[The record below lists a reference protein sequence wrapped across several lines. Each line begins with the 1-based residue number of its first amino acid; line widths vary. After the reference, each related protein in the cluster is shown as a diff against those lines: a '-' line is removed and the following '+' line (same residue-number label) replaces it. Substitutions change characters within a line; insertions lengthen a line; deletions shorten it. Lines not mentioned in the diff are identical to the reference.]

1 MHFNIAPP
9 RLLESS
15 KNLGWDIL
23 WSILAHKWVLEKVVK
38 VTIKENKVIV
48 IENVNIKIYIEVNLE
63 EKIEREKVK
72 NKLRVQIHEF

>member
-1 MHFNIAPP
+1 M
-9 RLLESS
+9 
-15 KNLGWDIL
+15 
-23 WSILAHKWVLEKVVK
+23 VK